1 MAAGPSGRRAQRR
14 ARNHNGRRP
23 FGRVVERIVSLVPAA
38 TEICFEVGVGDKVR
52 AVSHACDTPPAAA
65 KLPSATRARVD
76 AEGTGRAID
85 EAVREASDADEPL
98 YEVLE
103 EVLHHAQPDLVI
115 TQDACSV
122 CGVTP
127 VDVEAA
133 MARIEP
139 VHRPEVLS
147 LHPHTLEDVIED
159 IRRVGRATGATA
171 EGAELADRLEA
182 RVDGVRERVQAV
194 EERPRVAVLDWLDP
208 PMAAGHWV
216 PGMVETAG
224 GEPVLVE
231 GTEPS
236 RYVEW
241 TEVVQA
247 DPERLVLAPCGFDL
261 DRARKDA
268 RQLRRR
274 DGWGALAAVQTGR
287 VVAVDA
293 GAYLARP
300 GPRLLDGLE
309 QLAVAIHGPPLAEAY
324 PEQAQ
329 RIDTVR

>member
-1 MAAGPSGRRAQRR
+1 MAAAS
-14 ARNHNGRRP
+14 ARVP
-23 FGRVVERIVSLVPAA
+23 DRIVSLLPAA
-38 TEICFEVGVGDKVR
+38 TEICFALGLGERVE
-52 AVSHACDTPPAAA
+52 ATSHACDHPPAAA
-65 KLPSATRARVD
+65 KLPSATRTRVD
-76 AEGTGRAID
+76 PDGASTEID
-85 EAVREASDADEPL
+85 AAVREAVEADEPL

-159 IRRVGRATGATA
+159 VRRVGRATGATT

-182 RVDGVRERVQAV
+182 RVDGVRERVETV

-224 GEPVLVE
+224 GQPVLVE

-241 TEVVQA
+241 TEVVEA

-261 DRARKDA
+261 DRARKGA

-274 DGWGALAAVQTGR
+274 DGWGALAAVKSGR

-293 GAYLARP
+293 GASLARP
-300 GPRLLDGLE
+300 GPRLVDGLE

-329 RIDTVR
+329 RIDTIR